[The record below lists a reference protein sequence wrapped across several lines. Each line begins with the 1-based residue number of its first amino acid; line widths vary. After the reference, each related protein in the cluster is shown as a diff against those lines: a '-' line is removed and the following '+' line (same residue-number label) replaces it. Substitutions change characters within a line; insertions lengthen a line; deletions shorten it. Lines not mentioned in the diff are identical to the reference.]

1 MKVALIPNLSKKD
14 AQFHTEMI
22 IRTLCQYGAEVLLHR
37 PMEPYFG
44 SLPVTVYEDF
54 FQMIDDCNVILAIG
68 GDGTII
74 HAAKHG
80 ALADKPILGINL
92 GRMGFVAGLE
102 KDELN
107 FLENLVQ
114 GDYKIDERM
123 MLEVTYPENG
133 ELVTKHVVN
142 EAVLS
147 RGALS
152 KIVDFTLLSGNNVIG
167 EYRADGLILA
177 TPTGSTAYSLS
188 AGGPVIDPAMDCI
201 LLTPVC
207 PHSLF
212 SRTVVFSGDR
222 ELTVEGCS
230 QYDSDVFL
238 TLDGED
244 GIQIF
249 EGKQVHFR
257 RSNRRIR
264 MIKLKQNSFLEVV
277 KQKIGK

>member
-1 MKVALIPNLSKKD
+1 MKIALMPNLGKRD
-14 AQFHTEMI
+14 AEIHTANI
-22 IRTLCQYGAEVLLHR
+22 ITTLHGYGAEVLLHK
-37 PMEPYFG
+37 PMEAHFG
-44 SLPVTVYEDF
+44 HLPVTVYDDF
-54 FQMIDDCNVILAIG
+54 FQMIDDCNIILAVG

-80 ALADKPILGINL
+80 AKVDKPILGINL

-107 FLENLVQ
+107 FLENLVR
-114 GDYKIDERM
+114 GDYKIEERM
-123 MLEVTYPENG
+123 MLEVTYPVDG
-133 ELVTKHVVN
+133 QIMTKEVIN

-152 KIVDFTLLSGNNVIG
+152 KIVDFTVSSDEKVIG
-167 EYRADGLILA
+167 EYRADGLIVA

-212 SRTVVFSGDR
+212 SRTVVFGGQTS
-222 ELTVEGCS
+222 LTIEGCS
-230 QYDSDVFL
+230 QYNSDVFL
-238 TLDGED
+238 TMDGED
-244 GIQIF
+244 GVQIF
-249 EGKQVHFR
+249 ECEKVHFR
-257 RSNRRIR
+257 RSDSRIK

-277 KQKIGK
+277 KEKIGT

>member
-1 MKVALIPNLSKKD
+1 
-14 AQFHTEMI
+14 
-22 IRTLCQYGAEVLLHR
+22 
-37 PMEPYFG
+37 
-44 SLPVTVYEDF
+44 
-54 FQMIDDCNVILAIG
+54 
-68 GDGTII
+68 
-74 HAAKHG
+74 
-80 ALADKPILGINL
+80 
-92 GRMGFVAGLE
+92 
-102 KDELN
+102 
-107 FLENLVQ
+107 
-114 GDYKIDERM
+114 
-123 MLEVTYPENG
+123 
-133 ELVTKHVVN
+133 
-142 EAVLS
+142 
-147 RGALS
+147 
-152 KIVDFTLLSGNNVIG
+152 
-167 EYRADGLILA
+167 
-177 TPTGSTAYSLS
+177 
-188 AGGPVIDPAMDCI
+188 MDCI

-249 EGKQVHFR
+249 EGEQVHFR

>member
-22 IRTLCQYGAEVLLHR
+22 IRTLCQYGAEVLLYR

-230 QYDSDVFL
+230 QYDSDVF
-238 TLDGED
+238 
-244 GIQIF
+244 
-249 EGKQVHFR
+249 V
-257 RSNRRIR
+257 S
-264 MIKLKQNSFLEVV
+264 
-277 KQKIGK
+277 